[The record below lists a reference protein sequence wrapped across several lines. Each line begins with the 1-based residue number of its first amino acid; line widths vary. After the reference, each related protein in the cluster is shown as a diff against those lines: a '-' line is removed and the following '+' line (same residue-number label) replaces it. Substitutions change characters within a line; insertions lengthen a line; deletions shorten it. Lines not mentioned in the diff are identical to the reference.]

1 MKGLLRRLKG
11 ILGIGG
17 LWAAAGGVVGTMA
30 GAALALGNGL
40 PLLPVVWAVAFQSAG
55 IGFVLGSSFATL
67 FTILEGRRRFDEL
80 STARA
85 ALWGFLAGAGVVGA
99 WAAIALATLSGPGAV
114 ALASI
119 NLPLLVGGAMASY
132 GTMSA
137 ALASG
142 TVALAKRAPEALEAG
157 GLNALTTGEE

>member
-1 MKGLLRRLKG
+1 LKG

-17 LWAAAGGVVGTMA
+17 LWAAAGGVVGIVA
-30 GAALALGNGL
+30 GAALAITNGI
-40 PLLPVVWAVAFQSAG
+40 PLLPMVWAVAFQSAG
-55 IGFVLGSSFATL
+55 IGFVLGCSFATI
-67 FTILEGRRRFDEL
+67 FTVLEGRRRFDQL

-85 ALWGFLAGAGVVGA
+85 ALWGFLAGAGAVGA
-99 WAAIALATLSGPGAV
+99 WTSMVLATISGPGA
-114 ALASI
+114 AGLASI
-119 NLPLLVGGAMASY
+119 NIPAIVGGAMVSY

-157 GLNALTTGEE
+157 VGGGREALSSGDE